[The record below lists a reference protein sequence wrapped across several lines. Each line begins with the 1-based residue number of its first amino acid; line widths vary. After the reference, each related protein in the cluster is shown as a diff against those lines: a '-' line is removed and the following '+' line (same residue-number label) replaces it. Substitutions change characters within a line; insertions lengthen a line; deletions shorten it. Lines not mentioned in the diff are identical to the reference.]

1 MELYYAEDRCNV
13 AKELG
18 ASIRDLYVSLIKNG
32 ALSPDDA
39 MLTAYLLWG
48 SDEERTYMT
57 VTMLRRH
64 GQKRFE
70 AHNFATA
77 AKKEGSFEMNDFSRP
92 AGTTSWVSPTR
103 CYPTMQR
110 LAETEVEGGGPIPP
124 TKVYRLP
131 KLQAVSETSPSG
143 GAYFAQS

>member
-77 AKKEGSFEMNDFSRP
+77 AKKEGSFLTTRWNHLMGFPYPLLPYYAASRRDR
-92 AGTTSWVSPTR
+92 GRGRRSN
-103 CYPTMQR
+103 
-110 LAETEVEGGGPIPP
+110 PP
-124 TKVYRLP
+124 D
-131 KLQAVSETSPSG
+131 
-143 GAYFAQS
+143 